1 VCFFFCDNTMSSLHH
16 LFGTLVFA
24 EIQNYPG
31 RKRNLT
37 YISVDPGGQV
47 NGIMSADA

>member
-1 VCFFFCDNTMSSLHH
+1 MIPYIVVFLHEGSMDPSL
-16 LFGTLVFA
+16 

>member
-1 VCFFFCDNTMSSLHH
+1 MSSLYH
-16 LFGTLVFA
+16 LFGTFVFA

-37 YISVDPGGQV
+37 YISVVLGAQV
-47 NGIMSADA
+47 NGIMSADV

>member
-1 VCFFFCDNTMSSLHH
+1 VFFCDNTMSSLYH
-16 LFGTLVFA
+16 LFGTFVFA

-37 YISVDPGGQV
+37 YISVDPGGA
-47 NGIMSADA
+47 GKWDYEC